1 MFGSDRDLPNIAGSA
16 SKSHWPWVQRLG
28 AAAWRRLAGMDQWKR
43 PVRSMADRVSYAHAT
58 TCGRI

>member
-43 PVRSMADRVSYAHAT
+43 PVRSMADRV
-58 TCGRI
+58 